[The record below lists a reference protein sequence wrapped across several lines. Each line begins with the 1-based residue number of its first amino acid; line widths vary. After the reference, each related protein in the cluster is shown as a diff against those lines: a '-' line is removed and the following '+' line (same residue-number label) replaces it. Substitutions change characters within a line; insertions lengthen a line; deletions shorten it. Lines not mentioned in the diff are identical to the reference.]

1 MLAKRITPLHLM
13 LAVVVFVL
21 VPFLSWYLTW
31 FGRPLTN
38 DQIAEY
44 LGDSKARKVQHALQK
59 ISERIQNND
68 PAVQQWYPRVC
79 LLAASPVP
87 EIRINVAWVLGQ
99 DNQAGDFHQA
109 LLTMIADGDP
119 LVRRNAALSL
129 VRFRDASGKPE
140 LLEMLRPYTVR
151 APRDGS
157 VTFRLKVQDSVGRG
171 TLLARVGDGEIRSPL
186 PGRFDNMLVKEGS
199 RVAAGDRLLELGPAA
214 DQVWESLRSLYLI
227 GSAEDLPDVE
237 RFVRGSPEMPARI
250 QQQAELTAQAIR
262 RRG

>member
-1 MLAKRITPLHLM
+1 M

-21 VPFLSWYLTW
+21 VPFVSWYLTW

-38 DQIAEY
+38 DQITEY
-44 LGDSKARKVQHALQK
+44 LQDAKARKVQHALLKVAEK
-59 ISERIQNND
+59 IQSRD
-68 PAVQQWYPRVC
+68 PGVKQWYPRVC
-79 LLAASPVP
+79 SLSANPVA

-99 DNQAGDFHQA
+99 DNQAGEFHQT
-109 LLTMIADGDP
+109 LLAMMRDADP

-140 LLEMLRPYTVR
+140 LLEMLRPYIVR
-151 APRDGS
+151 ATREGN

-171 TLLARVGDGEIRSPL
+171 TLLAHVGDGEIRSPL
-186 PGRFDNMLVKEGS
+186 PGRFDNMLVREGS
-199 RVAAGDRLLELGPAA
+199 HVAAGESLLELGPGAE
-214 DQVWESLRSLYLI
+214 QVWESLRSLYLI

-237 RFVRGSPEMPARI
+237 RYVRGAREMPARI